1 MSEPATA
8 ELRKAAKKNRGKE
21 SKAKNVLWIDAIE
34 EIVRTNPCGGILV
47 EGADGKPRPGTR
59 PFTKRNAWVIE
70 LMGKDGK
77 WGFAIYFNLDKN
89 GSTFSF
95 SHTVKWA
102 MAKLQQDKEYFQK
115 DPQRFDKCLTR
126 IRNLVTDDVI
136 MAAILI

>member
-1 MSEPATA
+1 MSESATA

-102 MAKLQQDKEYFQK
+102 MAKLGLCREALRL
-115 DPQRFDKCLTR
+115 PITPLTAAGQAAVGQAMR
-126 IRNLVTDDVI
+126 DAGLV
-136 MAAILI
+136 